1 MKPFLWEVRNQKLTW
16 LRFSGGND
24 GSPSW
29 NIKRINTTRINFI
42 INIISLHTLIS
53 TRKPYEYWQIN
64 ITHNE
69 FPVLLLEA
77 LVALPQL
84 VGHQLVLVSLLLT
97 RIQLFGQN
105 EQGLLLTLQFALTHQ
120 ELIPHTHKHNREHR
134 RHHRQIHRDQYS

>member
-1 MKPFLWEVRNQKLTW
+1 M
-16 LRFSGGND
+16 
-24 GSPSW
+24 
-29 NIKRINTTRINFI
+29 
-42 INIISLHTLIS
+42 S
-53 TRKPYEYWQIN
+53 TRKLYEYGQMN

-120 ELIPHTHKHNREHR
+120 ELIPHTHTNTTESTDVIIVRYIVINTVNCTCMYLFLLYHFLQSVMPHGECDCTNHINLNQF
-134 RHHRQIHRDQYS
+134 HAG